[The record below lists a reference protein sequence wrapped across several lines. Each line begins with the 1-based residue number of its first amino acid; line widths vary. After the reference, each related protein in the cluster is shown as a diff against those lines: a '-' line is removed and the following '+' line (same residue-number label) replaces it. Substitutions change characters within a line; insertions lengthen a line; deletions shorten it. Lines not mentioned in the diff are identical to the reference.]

1 MADLLVKLYEI
12 PPSAAALEALA
23 RGGVEIRRAIG
34 PEKHAV
40 IEWVED
46 KFSRAWAAECDVAM
60 SGQPVTCFIAV
71 KEGKLLGFACYD
83 STLKGFFGPIG
94 VDPDAHKKGLG
105 KALLIRTLEAMRDA
119 GYGYAAIGWAGPV
132 DFFKKTVGAVVI
144 EGSEPGVYRG
154 LVKAGPRVK

>member
-1 MADLLVKLYEI
+1 MADLLVKLYDL
-12 PPSAAALEALA
+12 PPAAPALETLA
-23 RGGVEIRRAIG
+23 REGIEIRRAIG

-40 IEWVED
+40 TEWAGE

-71 KEGKLLGFACYD
+71 KDGKVLGFACYD

-94 VDPDAHKKGLG
+94 VDPDTHGKGLG
-105 KALLIRTLEAMRDA
+105 KALLLRTLEAMRDA

-144 EGSEPGVYRG
+144 EGSEPGVYRN
-154 LVKAGPRVK
+154 LVKTGPKRK